1 LWKKLSS
8 KNFPQ
13 AWPAA
18 VSVCP
23 GRGPEGNECGHVRF
37 LGKKTA
43 CTSPIQ
49 KPFAL
54 SEGREKRVKAI
65 GGKFSRFSVE

>member
-1 LWKKLSS
+1 VEKIIFKKFSAGLAGGR
-8 KNFPQ
+8 Q
-13 AWPAA
+13 RL
-18 VSVCP
+18 P